1 MGELRIEPASLPVGA
16 SASASACFPLAP
28 ALPAP
33 VGPASLPAPSPSRT
47 LPPHHLGSPCALCLL
62 LPFSSPV
69 PLFWHILSGCCLF
82 PRMSAPR
89 EQRPGFIH
97 CWSPRMLCLE
107 NSLKHSR
114 SPAYEGNESVS
125 HNCCPLFGGRNRHQS
140 KKKITQM
147 HVQL

>member
-1 MGELRIEPASLPVGA
+1 MGELRIEPASLPVRA
-16 SASASACFPLAP
+16 SASASACFPLEP
-28 ALPAP
+28 CSPRT
-33 VGPASLPAPSPSRT
+33 SPSRT

-62 LPFSSPV
+62 LPLSSPI
-69 PLFWHILSGCCLF
+69 PLFWHVLSGCCLF

-107 NSLKHSR
+107 NGLKHRR
-114 SPAYEGNESVS
+114 SPVYEGNESMS
-125 HNCCPLFGGRNRHQS
+125 HDCCPLFGERNRHQS
-140 KKKITQM
+140 KKITQM